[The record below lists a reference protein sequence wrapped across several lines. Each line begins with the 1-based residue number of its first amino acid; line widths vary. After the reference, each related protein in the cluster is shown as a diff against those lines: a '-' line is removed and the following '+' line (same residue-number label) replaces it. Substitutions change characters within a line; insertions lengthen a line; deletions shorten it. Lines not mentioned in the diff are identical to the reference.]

1 MKKLFLLVMMAGA
14 MVFALPSCAGLL
26 DMLNEEEEE
35 NVDEDGDGKTDENL
49 PPYYNYKTEDSGN
62 TIAFS
67 FSMRAGSEPYYDV
80 KYEWTF
86 SGDVCTKCIETITCK
101 TETIAILVA
110 AEYSDDPNMS
120 VSGKNIIIDV
130 TEDFAE
136 QTKEEIRTWIQQLQA
151 AMEIINEQATSPG
164 E

>member
-1 MKKLFLLVMMAGA
+1 MTAGA
-14 MVFALPSCAGLL
+14 MMFALPSCAGLL
-26 DMLNEEEEE
+26 DMLNEEGEE
-35 NVDEDGDGKTDENL
+35 NVDEDGDGKTDDNL

-110 AEYSDDPNMS
+110 AEYSDDP
-120 VSGKNIIIDV
+120 KCRFP
-130 TEDFAE
+130 E
-136 QTKEEIRTWIQQLQA
+136 RTSSL
-151 AMEIINEQATSPG
+151 TSLKISPSRLKMKSAPG
-164 E
+164 SSSSRPQWK